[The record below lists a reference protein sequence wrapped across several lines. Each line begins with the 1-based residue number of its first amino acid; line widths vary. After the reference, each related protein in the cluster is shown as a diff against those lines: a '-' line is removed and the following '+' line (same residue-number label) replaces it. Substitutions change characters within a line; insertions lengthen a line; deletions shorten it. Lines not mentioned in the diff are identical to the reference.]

1 MPRLF
6 VGLQLPEDISE
17 RLGLLAGGIH
27 GARWIAPEDHHVT
40 LRFIGDIDDA
50 RALEIEQRLGEVHAG
65 AFSLRLSG
73 IDWFGGR
80 RPHSVFARVE
90 PNEGLLRLHEA
101 VERACVKAG
110 MEPERRRFT
119 PHVTLARCRGAS
131 LPEVRSFASS
141 HGLFAA
147 GPFAVDHFTLFSA
160 RPSRGGGPY
169 IAERH
174 WPLLR
179 KGEDG

>member
-6 VGLQLPEDISE
+6 VGLQLPSDISE
-17 RLGLLAGGIH
+17 RLSLLSGGIH
-27 GARWIAPEDHHVT
+27 GARWIAREDYHIT

-50 RALEIEQRLGEVHAG
+50 RALEIEQRLGEVRAP

-73 IDWFGGR
+73 IDWFGGG

-90 PNEGLLRLHEA
+90 PNARLLRLQEA

-110 MEPERRRFT
+110 MAPERRRFT
-119 PHVTLARCRGAS
+119 PHVTIARCRGARLS
-131 LPEVRSFASS
+131 EVRRFVSD
-141 HGLFAA
+141 HGLFSA
-147 GPFAVDHFTLFSA
+147 GPFAVDRFTLFSA

-169 IAERH
+169 IAEH
-174 WPLLR
+174 DWPLMPAA
-179 KGEDG
+179 KET